1 MVTILAF
8 IVLGGGAY
16 AATQLPKNSVGSK
29 QIRNGSIKPKD
40 LSARAKRALIGTT
53 GPTGP
58 QGQSAPVD
66 LGAAQLFTA
75 TNASAGTF
83 FCCDRIRLL
92 AMALPAGPGLYL
104 IEFEGVISEPTEY
117 GVDLFISNGSTD
129 LATRRN
135 GGDQIAISVVAPL
148 SSGNEIAVD
157 LDTTDTDQ
165 ENGSYE
171 AGALKLTVVKLA

>member
-1 MVTILAF
+1 
-8 IVLGGGAY
+8 
-16 AATQLPKNSVGSK
+16 
-29 QIRNGSIKPKD
+29 
-40 LSARAKRALIGTT
+40 
-53 GPTGP
+53 
-58 QGQSAPVD
+58 VD